1 MCIGFVSELVLP
13 SPKFQEEDE
22 YLIDSFVNSTLKSFL
37 PVVVLAAENKA
48 KGGDGET
55 VT

>member
-13 SPKFQEEDE
+13 SPKSQEEDE

-37 PVVVLAAENKA
+37 PVVVLAENTA
-48 KGGDGET
+48 VGGVGET
-55 VT
+55 FI

>member
-1 MCIGFVSELVLP
+1 MCIGFVSELELP

-37 PVVVLAAENKA
+37 PVVVLAENKA
-48 KGGDGET
+48 IGGDGET